1 MRASA
6 VSFTHKFI
14 AAALAAL
21 LTLTLVPLAH
31 ADGEGSNEGNPGVV
45 ASALADQSN
54 DSADPSVI
62 LSEGTE
68 GPSPSVTL
76 REAAEGDE
84 VEGSNKRP
92 LTLASGLDRKSV
104 V

>member
-21 LTLTLVPLAH
+21 LTLTLVPLAY

-45 ASALADQSN
+45 ASGLSDQSN
-54 DSADPSVI
+54 
-62 LSEGTE
+62 
-68 GPSPSVTL
+68 
-76 REAAEGDE
+76 
-84 VEGSNKRP
+84 
-92 LTLASGLDRKSV
+92 ASDRKSV